1 MASCMIPT
9 LKDNIL
15 FLAQSSCFPKKPVR
29 FHKTYMVKQ
38 HQWFIFAL
46 RSEPCPH
53 EIMRLSAQ
61 AGARRIQHSHAEM
74 LRFII
79 ITLIDKVSRS
89 MVSRLHHAADGLG
102 VRPRSVSKWSKE
114 LQVQSQ
120 DSLSSST
127 LIMRN
132 YTCPKSFLDDI
143 QQDLVNFVFVAEC
156 WRDRE
161 NARESSCCHLQGWSN
176 QASFQQEDI
185 VFVYDVRF
193 TLSPQE
199 QPIFSNRNIFRDM
212 GNRI

>member
-1 MASCMIPT
+1 
-9 LKDNIL
+9 
-15 FLAQSSCFPKKPVR
+15 
-29 FHKTYMVKQ
+29 
-38 HQWFIFAL
+38 
-46 RSEPCPH
+46 
-53 EIMRLSAQ
+53 
-61 AGARRIQHSHAEM
+61 
-74 LRFII
+74 
-79 ITLIDKVSRS
+79 
-89 MVSRLHHAADGLG
+89 
-102 VRPRSVSKWSKE
+102 
-114 LQVQSQ
+114 
-120 DSLSSST
+120 
-127 LIMRN
+127 MRN

-185 VFVYDVRF
+185 VFMYDVRF